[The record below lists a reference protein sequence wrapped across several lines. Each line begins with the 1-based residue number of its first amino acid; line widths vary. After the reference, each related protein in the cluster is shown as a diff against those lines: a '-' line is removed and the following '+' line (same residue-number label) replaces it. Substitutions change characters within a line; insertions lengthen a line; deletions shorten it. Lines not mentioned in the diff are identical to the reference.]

1 MSKKI
6 FTSKEVEALAA
17 NTYVKSVSP
26 KGITYT
32 DEFKELFIAQTLEGR
47 FPVEIFRDCG
57 FDVEVVGHKRMK
69 ACRSRWTLA
78 YQKGGVMGLRDTR
91 VGNSGRKKDVELSA
105 EERYA
110 KLEAEN
116 RLLKAEVELLK
127 EIRLAEGRGK
137 LD

>member
-1 MSKKI
+1 MSKKL
-6 FTSKEVEALAA
+6 FTSKEINDLGT
-17 NTYVKSVSP
+17 NKYVKSVSP

-32 DEFKELFIAQTLEGR
+32 DEFKELFIAQTLDGR

-57 FDVEVVGHKRMK
+57 FDIDAIGTSRMNS
-69 ACRSRWTLA
+69 CRRRWLA
-78 YQKGGVMGLRDTR
+78 SYRRDGIMGLRDTCA
-91 VGNSGRKKDVELSA
+91 GNSGRRKDKELSA

>member
-1 MSKKI
+1 MSKKL
-6 FTSKEVEALAA
+6 FTSKEINDLGT
-17 NTYVKSVSP
+17 NKYVKSVSL

-32 DEFKELFIAQTLEGR
+32 DEFKELFIAQTLDGR

-57 FDVEVVGHKRMK
+57 FDIDAIGTSRMNS
-69 ACRSRWTLA
+69 CRRRWLA
-78 YQKGGVMGLRDTR
+78 SYRRNGIMGLRDTR
-91 VGNSGRKKDVELSA
+91 AGNSGRRKDKELSA

>member
-1 MSKKI
+1 VSKKI
-6 FTSKEVEALAA
+6 FTSKEVETLAT
-17 NTYVKSVSP
+17 NIYVKSVSP

-78 YQKGGVMGLRDTR
+78 YQKDGVMGLRDTR